1 MSINSKARRDAR
13 KKQRPKLGAGRSA
26 PLLRPHAEILDS
38 KGNIVGGAGL
48 RSGEWVML
56 LDGQEVAGT
65 DSPGMIL
72 AMLKHAANARGA
84 QGEQVELRY
93 STELQDAATVEASA
107 QGKTLDEHLALLEA
121 ERVERLDYRKSEALG
136 GTEG

>member
-1 MSINSKARRDAR
+1 MSIHSKARRDAK
-13 KKQRPKLGAGRSA
+13 KKQRQKLGARRSA
-26 PLLRPHAEILDS
+26 ALLRPHAEILD
-38 KGNIVGGAGL
+38 GGGDIVGGAGL
-48 RSGEWVML
+48 RSGEWVMF

-72 AMLKHAANARGA
+72 AMLKHAASARGGN
-84 QGEQVELRY
+84 GEQVELRY

-121 ERVERLDYRKSEALG
+121 ERVERLDHRKSEALG
-136 GTEG
+136 IPGA